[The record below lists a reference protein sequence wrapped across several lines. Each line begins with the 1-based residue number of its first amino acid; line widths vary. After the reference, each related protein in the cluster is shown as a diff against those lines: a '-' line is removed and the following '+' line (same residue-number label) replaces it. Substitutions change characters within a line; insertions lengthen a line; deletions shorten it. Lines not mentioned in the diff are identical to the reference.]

1 MAQISTIAIN
11 SNNDI
16 YLDGNNNI
24 AMKKD
29 INAIADIVLNKV
41 RTNLGE
47 LQFNIDLGI
56 PYFTTIFTST
66 PNFDLWQKFVEDS
79 ALSLDNV
86 IEIVSF
92 SKEINNYVL
101 SYSMTIKTDFG
112 SVTVNG

>member
-1 MAQISTIAIN
+1 LAIS
-11 SNNDI
+11 
-16 YLDGNNNI
+16 
-24 AMKKD
+24 
-29 INAIADIVLNKV
+29 DIVLNKV
-41 RTNLGE
+41 RTNIGE
-47 LQFNIDLGI
+47 LQFNSSLGV
-56 PYFTTIFTST
+56 PYFTTIFTSN
-66 PNFDLWQKFVEDS
+66 PNFELWQKFVEDT